1 MYMLKNKIAIQ
12 FVIFILVGASS
23 ALLDLYLLYALRKI
37 NLNINLSITIAYIS
51 GALLNYL
58 LHTFL
63 TFKKTT
69 NKKNLSK
76 FITVLL
82 INYSLTLIIIYI
94 LLQLNT
100 DLIIAKIISLP
111 VIAVIGFILAR
122 NWIYKI

>member
-1 MYMLKNKIAIQ
+1 MLKNKIAIQ

-100 DLIIAKIISLP
+100 ELIIAKIISLP
-111 VIAVIGFILAR
+111 IIAVIGFILAR

>member
-100 DLIIAKIISLP
+100 ELIIAKIISLP
-111 VIAVIGFILAR
+111 IIAVIGFILAR

>member
-1 MYMLKNKIAIQ
+1 MLKNKIAMQ

-23 ALLDLYLLYALRKI
+23 ALLDLYLLYALRII

-51 GALLNYL
+51 GASLNYL

-69 NKKNLSK
+69 NKSNLSK
-76 FITVLL
+76 FIIALL

-122 NWIYKI
+122 NWIYKT